1 MVYHNGIPTILVHQI
16 LQIPIRIPEV
26 CPTQEV
32 PPELG
37 RNQLWRARSAC
48 ARWDSSFGPW
58 TESDPEKVKANVSW
72 SPGASKLPCSLP
84 SPRYPLVYPP
94 WSFCFRCYPLLPP
107 FLNGLKDPF
116 LISHG
121 GVLYWDYHI

>member
-1 MVYHNGIPTILVHQI
+1 MVYHGIPTILVHQI

-72 SPGASKLPCSLP
+72 SPGASKLQCSLP
-84 SPRYPLVYPP
+84 SPRWIERP
-94 WSFCFRCYPLLPP
+94 
-107 FLNGLKDPF
+107 
-116 LISHG
+116 ISDKSWG
-121 GVLYWDYHI
+121 GVVLGLPHLGLVLTTQNPVETCFQPIYIILY